1 MRQQQDRNPSRVRNE
16 AVALYEMNADEV
28 FDTDRHMVI
37 DSSLGLILGSP
48 REGGAG
54 RLHTQ
59 AH

>member
-1 MRQQQDRNPSRVRNE
+1 MRRKNDGTDSRVPNE

-28 FDTDRHMVI
+28 LDAAGHVVI

-48 REGGAG
+48 REGGVGA
-54 RLHTQ
+54 LHTQ